1 MLDCFSAGKPYGTIL
16 GSSFVR
22 KRLAAG
28 LLTFQRTVGGYAAAV
43 RPQVYRLRDFRMSKD
58 VEQTAL
64 ARFSLGKKMSPRNKL
79 WLTGFAI
86 LLISALIF
94 SMGSGIGFYIGRI
107 SSPAETAG
115 SAVIAAETG
124 RALAPADLGIFWE
137 AMDLLEEDF
146 YGELPSPHERSY
158 GAIRGVLDTLD
169 DQNTGFLTPTE
180 ATRFLESIEGS
191 FEGIGALV
199 EWAEDEGAI
208 RIVEPFEDQPA
219 WNAGIRRG
227 DLIIAINGQDV
238 ADLSN
243 LNEAINRIKGP
254 KGTEVHLTVRRDGL
268 DDPLEVPVT
277 RDTIDIPVVESERYG
292 ENDEFAYVHLKRFSA
307 DAGAKLRA
315 ELEDLLTDETQGLI
329 FDLRGNPGGLLRE
342 AIKVTS
348 VFLEDERVLIERFSD
363 GTEEI
368 YNTEGG
374 ALVPDDLPLVVL
386 VNWGSASASE
396 IVAGALQDVE
406 RAPLVGVTTYG
417 KGSVQLPHT
426 LSDESLLRVTI
437 ALWYTPSD
445 RSINATGLEPDIV
458 VELTNAQSDNEEDPQ
473 LDRAIEFLRS
483 GE

>member
-1 MLDCFSAGKPYGTIL
+1 
-16 GSSFVR
+16 
-22 KRLAAG
+22 
-28 LLTFQRTVGGYAAAV
+28 
-43 RPQVYRLRDFRMSKD
+43 MSKD

-86 LLISALIF
+86 LLVSALIF
-94 SMGSGIGFYIGRI
+94 SIGSGIGFYIGRM

-115 SAVIAAETG
+115 AAVVAAETG
-124 RALAPADLGIFWE
+124 RALAPEDLGIFWE

-146 YGELPSPHERSY
+146 YGELPSPNERSY

-292 ENDEFAYVHLKRFSA
+292 DNDEFAYVHLKRFSA

-342 AIKVTS
+342 AINVTS

-368 YNTEGG
+368 YNTEGS

-386 VNWGSASASE
+386 VNQGSASASE

-406 RAPLVGVTTYG
+406 RAPLVGVTTFG

-458 VELTNAQSDNEEDPQ
+458 VERTNEQIENEEDPQ

>member
-1 MLDCFSAGKPYGTIL
+1 MGI
-16 GSSFVR
+16 
-22 KRLAAG
+22 
-28 LLTFQRTVGGYAAAV
+28 
-43 RPQVYRLRDFRMSKD
+43 D
-58 VEQTAL
+58 VDQTAL
-64 ARFSLGKKMSPRNKL
+64 AKFSLGKKMSPRLKL
-79 WLTGFAI
+79 QLTGCAI
-86 LLISALIF
+86 LLVSALIF
-94 SMGSGIGFYIGRI
+94 SIGSGIGFYIGRM

-124 RALAPADLGIFWE
+124 RALAPEDLGIFWE

-268 DDPLEVPVT
+268 EDPLEVPVT

-342 AIKVTS
+342 AINVTS

>member
-1 MLDCFSAGKPYGTIL
+1 MGI
-16 GSSFVR
+16 
-22 KRLAAG
+22 
-28 LLTFQRTVGGYAAAV
+28 
-43 RPQVYRLRDFRMSKD
+43 D
-58 VEQTAL
+58 VDQTAL
-64 ARFSLGKKMSPRNKL
+64 AKFSLGKKMTPRLKL
-79 WLTGFAI
+79 QLTGCAI
-86 LLISALIF
+86 LLVSALIF
-94 SMGSGIGFYIGRI
+94 SIGSGIGFYIGRM

-124 RALAPADLGIFWE
+124 RALAPEDLGIFWE

-169 DQNTGFLTPTE
+169 DRNTGFLTPTE
-180 ATRFLESIEGS
+180 ATGFMESIEGS

-268 DDPLEVPVT
+268 EDPLEVPVT
-277 RDTIDIPVVESERYG
+277 RDTIDIPVVKSELYG
-292 ENDEFAYVHLKRFSA
+292 DNDEFAYVQLKRFSA

-342 AIKVTS
+342 AINVTS

-374 ALVPDDLPLVVL
+374 ALVPDDLPLVLL
-386 VNWGSASASE
+386 VNQGSASASE

-406 RAPLVGVTTYG
+406 RAPLVGVTTFG

-445 RSINATGLEPDIV
+445 RSINDTGLEPDIV
-458 VELTNAQSDNEEDPQ
+458 VERTNEQIENEEDPQ

>member
-1 MLDCFSAGKPYGTIL
+1 MGI
-16 GSSFVR
+16 
-22 KRLAAG
+22 
-28 LLTFQRTVGGYAAAV
+28 
-43 RPQVYRLRDFRMSKD
+43 D
-58 VEQTAL
+58 VDQTAL
-64 ARFSLGKKMSPRNKL
+64 AKFSLGKKMTPRLKL
-79 WLTGFAI
+79 QLTGCAI
-86 LLISALIF
+86 LLVSALIF
-94 SMGSGIGFYIGRI
+94 SIGSGIGFYIGRM

-315 ELEDLLTDETQGLI
+315 ELEDLLTNETQGLI
-329 FDLRGNPGGLLRE
+329 IDLRGNPGGLLRE
-342 AIKVTS
+342 AINVTS

-368 YNTEGG
+368 YNTEGS

-386 VNWGSASASE
+386 VNQGSASASE

-406 RAPLVGVTTYG
+406 RAPLVGVTTFG

-445 RSINATGLEPDIV
+445 RSINDTGLEPDIV
-458 VELTNAQSDNEEDPQ
+458 VERTNEQIENEEDPQ

>member
-1 MLDCFSAGKPYGTIL
+1 MGIN
-16 GSSFVR
+16 
-22 KRLAAG
+22 
-28 LLTFQRTVGGYAAAV
+28 
-43 RPQVYRLRDFRMSKD
+43 

-64 ARFSLGKKMSPRNKL
+64 AKFSLGKNMSPRLKL
-79 WLTGFAI
+79 QLTGCAI
-86 LLISALIF
+86 LLVSALIF
-94 SMGSGIGFYIGRI
+94 SIGSGIGFYIGRM

-124 RALAPADLGIFWE
+124 RALAPEDLGIFWE
-137 AMDLLEEDF
+137 AMDLIEEDF
-146 YGELPSPHERSY
+146 YGELPSPNERSY
-158 GAIRGVLDTLD
+158 GAIHGVLKTLG
-169 DQNTGFLTPTE
+169 DQNTGFLTPNE
-180 ATRFLESIEGS
+180 AASFMEGIEGS

-208 RIVEPFEDQPA
+208 RIIEPFEDQPA

-277 RDTIDIPVVESERYG
+277 RDLIDVPVVESERYG
-292 ENDEFAYVHLKRFSA
+292 DDDEFAYVHLKRFSS

-342 AIKVTS
+342 AINVTS

-368 YNTEGG
+368 YNTEGS

-386 VNWGSASASE
+386 VNQGSASASE

-406 RAPLVGVTTYG
+406 RAPLVGVTTFG

-445 RSINATGLEPDIV
+445 RSINDTGLEPDIV
-458 VELTNAQSDNEEDPQ
+458 VERTNEQIENEEDPQ

-483 GE
+483 GD

>member
-1 MLDCFSAGKPYGTIL
+1 MGI
-16 GSSFVR
+16 
-22 KRLAAG
+22 
-28 LLTFQRTVGGYAAAV
+28 
-43 RPQVYRLRDFRMSKD
+43 D

-64 ARFSLGKKMSPRNKL
+64 AKFSLGKKMSPRLKL
-79 WLTGFAI
+79 QLTGCAI
-86 LLISALIF
+86 LLVSALIF
-94 SMGSGIGFYIGRI
+94 SIGSGIGFYIGRM

-124 RALAPADLGIFWE
+124 RALAPEDLGIFWE

-146 YGELPSPHERSY
+146 YGELPSPNQRSY

-342 AIKVTS
+342 AINVTS

>member
-1 MLDCFSAGKPYGTIL
+1 MGID
-16 GSSFVR
+16 
-22 KRLAAG
+22 
-28 LLTFQRTVGGYAAAV
+28 VG
-43 RPQVYRLRDFRMSKD
+43 
-58 VEQTAL
+58 QTAL
-64 ARFSLGKKMSPRNKL
+64 AKFSLGKKMTPRLKL
-79 WLTGFAI
+79 QLTGCAI
-86 LLISALIF
+86 LLVSALIF
-94 SMGSGIGFYIGRI
+94 SIGSGIGFYIGRM

-124 RALAPADLGIFWE
+124 RALAPEDLGIFWE

-169 DQNTGFLTPTE
+169 DRNTGFLTPTE
-180 ATRFLESIEGS
+180 ATGFMESIEGS

-277 RDTIDIPVVESERYG
+277 RDTIDIPVVKSELYG
-292 ENDEFAYVHLKRFSA
+292 DNDEFAYVQLKRFSA

-315 ELEDLLTDETQGLI
+315 ELEDLLTNETQGLI
-329 FDLRGNPGGLLRE
+329 IDLRGNPGGLLRE
-342 AIKVTS
+342 AINVTS

-368 YNTEGG
+368 YNTEGS

-386 VNWGSASASE
+386 VNQGSASASE

-406 RAPLVGVTTYG
+406 RAPLVGVTTFG

-445 RSINATGLEPDIV
+445 RSINDTGLEPDIV
-458 VELTNAQSDNEEDPQ
+458 VERTNEQIENEEDPQ

>member
-1 MLDCFSAGKPYGTIL
+1 MGI
-16 GSSFVR
+16 
-22 KRLAAG
+22 
-28 LLTFQRTVGGYAAAV
+28 
-43 RPQVYRLRDFRMSKD
+43 D

-64 ARFSLGKKMSPRNKL
+64 AKFSLGKNMSPRLKL
-79 WLTGFAI
+79 QLTGCAI
-86 LLISALIF
+86 LLVSALIF
-94 SMGSGIGFYIGRI
+94 SVGSGIGFYIGRM

-124 RALAPADLGIFWE
+124 RALAPEDLGIFWE

-146 YGELPSPHERSY
+146 YGELPSPNQRSY

-342 AIKVTS
+342 AINVTS